1 MKLQFCNHDRADL
14 TLVDNV
20 EVIADFACRDA
31 ASCLVSRDKPLH
43 EPDKNEMR

>member
-20 EVIADFACRDA
+20 EVIADFACRG
-31 ASCLVSRDKPLH
+31 SVMLGLQG
-43 EPDKNEMR
+43 